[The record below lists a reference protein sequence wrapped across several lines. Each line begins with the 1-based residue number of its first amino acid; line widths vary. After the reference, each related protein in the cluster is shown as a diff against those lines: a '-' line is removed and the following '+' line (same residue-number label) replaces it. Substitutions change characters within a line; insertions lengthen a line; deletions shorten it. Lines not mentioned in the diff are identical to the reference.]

1 MMNLQQSTIEEI
13 TEMRNEIV
21 KKWVEEKQP
30 LRTKRENQEIFT
42 EEDWN
47 EWDRM
52 DREMNIKIA
61 PIDHQLFRM
70 GAM

>member
-1 MMNLQQSTIEEI
+1 MMNLQQSTIEEL